1 MSRSEEIQKNTM
13 TDPTTWVERFGDDLF
28 SYAITR
34 LRDPHATEEVVQ
46 DTLLAG
52 VRYLHQFRGEG
63 SEKAW
68 LMSILRHKIVDYVRS
83 RNKHERHDA
92 MLQSDGRAEPF
103 VNLLGSFD
111 VNMIPEQI
119 DPSKLAQDRELWGL
133 VHDCLEEIPKRQA
146 DAFMLREF
154 EGLSAEDIC
163 EALEISRSNLWVLL
177 HRARLR
183 IAECL
188 LERWSRGD
196 AVNSER

>member
-83 RNKHERHDA
+83 RNKH
-92 MLQSDGRAEPF
+92 
-103 VNLLGSFD
+103 
-111 VNMIPEQI
+111 
-119 DPSKLAQDRELWGL
+119 
-133 VHDCLEEIPKRQA
+133 
-146 DAFMLREF
+146 
-154 EGLSAEDIC
+154 
-163 EALEISRSNLWVLL
+163 
-177 HRARLR
+177 
-183 IAECL
+183 
-188 LERWSRGD
+188 
-196 AVNSER
+196 